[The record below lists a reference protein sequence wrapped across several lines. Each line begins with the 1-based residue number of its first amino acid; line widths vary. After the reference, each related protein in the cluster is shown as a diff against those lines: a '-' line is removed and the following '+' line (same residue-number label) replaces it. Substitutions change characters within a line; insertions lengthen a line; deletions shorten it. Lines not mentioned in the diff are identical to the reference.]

1 MLPVMPVIE
10 AMRHRKKV
18 AKLGKPADQRKAL
31 MRSLTTEVI
40 RHGRITTTLV
50 RARAVR
56 THVDAMI
63 GLAKDGSLHAR
74 RQALGYIF
82 DKPLVHSLFE
92 AAPERYGERNGGYC
106 RVLRTMPRRGI
117 TPRWPSLSSSRGGV
131 IWRAGGRGVG
141 GKMCVLYCA
150 GSDGWWEKVGRRARR
165 GCTLACVLILFVGI
179 WVPSPP
185 ASIPRRSGPP
195 HDRGLVRRRL
205 CQVVLDVRYP
215 VSRTRAGTTR
225 PTDVVRKPLPF

>member
-1 MLPVMPVIE
+1 MCCTRGPRCSPHVALPRVALSCFIFFPNAQSPPRALPIPPQ
-10 AMRHRKKV
+10 RHRKKV

-63 GLAKDGSLHAR
+63 GLAKDGSLHSR

-106 RVLRTMPRRGI
+106 RVLRTMPRRGDN
-117 TPRWPSLSSSRGGV
+117 
-131 IWRAGGRGVG
+131 A
-141 GKMCVLYCA
+141 KMA
-150 GSDGWWEKVGRRARR
+150 IIE
-165 GCTLACVLILFVGI
+165 
-179 WVPSPP
+179 
-185 ASIPRRSGPP
+185 
-195 HDRGLVRRRL
+195 LV
-205 CQVVLDVRYP
+205 
-215 VSRTRAGTTR
+215 
-225 PTDVVRKPLPF
+225 